1 MNMKTK
7 IRINI
12 NSINIKANSIVVGI
26 YKKKIDI
33 SMEEHMEF
41 PRPCQVIVIFKT
53 HNLFNFMR

>member
-26 YKKKIDI
+26 YKK
-33 SMEEHMEF
+33 
-41 PRPCQVIVIFKT
+41 
-53 HNLFNFMR
+53 NN